1 MLAVFE
7 KSISNPPEELSL
19 PSLGL
24 ENFMNREKILQTFRS
39 SSSEVTVYNLTNGN
53 FMALSHDDTSYS
65 HPRSIVVLD
74 DVFCFFIGTLVNT
87 SDLRRH
93 YGLPRQATEAIV
105 VVEAYKVLRDRAP
118 YPIDQVIKDLQ
129 GNFAFVLFDAN
140 SGTLFTSRDRNGSVE
155 LHWGLAGDGSLVF
168 SNHSNII
175 KEACSKSYGP
185 FPPGCIFR
193 NGSGLLSFDH
203 PLNKVRA
210 ITHKDDDFENICG
223 VSFQVDLYTRIPSI
237 PRSGSASN
245 WADQESP
252 PPHDHHDRDD
262 HDGQIELDFIS

>member
-24 ENFMNREKILQTFRS
+24 ENSMNREEILQTFRS
-39 SSSEVTVYNLTNGN
+39 SSTEVTVYNLTNGN

-74 DVFCFFIGTLVNT
+74 DVFCIFIGTLVNT

-155 LHWGLAGDGSLVF
+155 LHWGLA
-168 SNHSNII
+168 
-175 KEACSKSYGP
+175 
-185 FPPGCIFR
+185 GCIFR